1 MSQSDK
7 GQEPSM
13 EEILASIRRIIS
25 DDKDEEAPEET
36 PAEET
41 AEAASPAPAAAAAG
55 PQVSTSAAM
64 PDAAPAAKLTEAAAE
79 VSGAPAQEDDG
90 LVLTDIA
97 EETPAP
103 LAPPPSSSDDLAEAG
118 RDAFLQEAAAP
129 AASKPA
135 EKTVPALRSDDLDA
149 KVYKALQED
158 VGRSLLSPPI
168 KEKSTS
174 TFAELAGAIHARG
187 FNLGNMDMT
196 LEDLIRDLL
205 RPHLKEWLDQNLPSI
220 VERLVRAEI
229 ERMSR
234 EAEERKDLL

>member
-25 DDKDEEAPEET
+25 DDKDEEAPEEA

-41 AEAASPAPAAAAAG
+41 AEAVSPAPAAAAPATQAET
-55 PQVSTSAAM
+55 PAAT
-64 PDAAPAAKLTEAAAE
+64 PEAAPEATPAD
-79 VSGAPAQEDDG
+79 APTDVPATDDS

-97 EETPAP
+97 EEAPPAQAP
-103 LAPPPSSSDDLAEAG
+103 PPPSSEDLAEAG

-129 AASKPA
+129 AAGKPV

-149 KVYKALQED
+149 KVYKAMQED